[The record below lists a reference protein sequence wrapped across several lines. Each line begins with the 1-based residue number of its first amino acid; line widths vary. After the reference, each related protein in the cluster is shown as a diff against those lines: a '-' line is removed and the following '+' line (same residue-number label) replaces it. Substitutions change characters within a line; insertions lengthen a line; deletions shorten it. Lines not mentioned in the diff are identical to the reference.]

1 MVQSAALDELIR
13 SLEALVAALRCDP
26 ETAWFE
32 IFDARLAE
40 ARSLAGS
47 AAPTIDVRQLARDVL
62 DSFRGGMGSFND
74 YAPVRYEEAS
84 RAWQAIP
91 GLEHERELAD
101 DVHDKAV
108 TLLTSGS
115 DASL

>member
-13 SLEALVAALRCDP
+13 SLEALVAALHCDP
-26 ETAWFE
+26 DPGWFDV
-32 IFDARLAE
+32 FDARLAR
-40 ARSLAGS
+40 ARSLATS
-47 AAPTIDVRQLARDVL
+47 AAPTVDVGELARDVL
-62 DSFRGGMGSFND
+62 TCYRGGMGSFND
-74 YAPVRYEEAS
+74 YAPVRYDEAS
-84 RAWQAIP
+84 GAWQVIP

-108 TLLTSGS
+108 ALLTSGS